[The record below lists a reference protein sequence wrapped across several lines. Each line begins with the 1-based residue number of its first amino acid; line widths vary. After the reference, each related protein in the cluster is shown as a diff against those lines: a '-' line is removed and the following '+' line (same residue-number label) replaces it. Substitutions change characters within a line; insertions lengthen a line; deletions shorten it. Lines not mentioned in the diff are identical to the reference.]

1 MATAAASII
10 VQKISPS
17 SSLSPSRHRFSSILS
32 LRVPL
37 SVRTTASP
45 RRRRRSAGLRPR
57 RRLTG
62 GAEPL
67 ESSESEE
74 ATFDL
79 AVKLFNRGEFYRCH
93 DVLEEMWYSADEPVR
108 TLLHGV
114 LQCAV
119 GFHHLLNQNHRGA
132 MIQLGEGLCK
142 LRKLGFKGGP
152 FFQFEQDISA
162 ALEFV
167 YQTQKELAACNDEFC
182 ITMDGSEESYQLLGS
197 FAAGQQLYRLNLGS
211 DAKTY
216 ILFSAPNHYSSE
228 MPSRVKAPIL
238 GAKEEHLTQLLCI
251 S

>member
-17 SSLSPSRHRFSSILS
+17 PSPSRHRFSSILP
-32 LRVPL
+32 LGVPL
-37 SVRTTASP
+37 SVRTTTSP

-79 AVKLFNRGEFYRCH
+79 AVKFFNRGEFYRCH
-93 DVLEEMWYSADEPVR
+93 DVVEEMWYSADEPVR

-119 GFHHLLNQNHRGA
+119 GFHHLLNQVKLNP
-132 MIQLGEGLCK
+132 QLFL
-142 LRKLGFKGGP
+142 LQFSSVQGGC
-152 FFQFEQDISA
+152 
-162 ALEFV
+162 
-167 YQTQKELAACNDEFC
+167 TW
-182 ITMDGSEESYQLLGS
+182 
-197 FAAGQQLYRLNLGS
+197 
-211 DAKTY
+211 
-216 ILFSAPNHYSSE
+216 
-228 MPSRVKAPIL
+228 
-238 GAKEEHLTQLLCI
+238 
-251 S
+251 

>member
-1 MATAAASII
+1 MEAIIVQMATAAASII

-17 SSLSPSRHRFSSILS
+17 RHRFSSLLSRAPNSKPSSFS

-37 SVRTTASP
+37 SVRTTTSP

-79 AVKLFNRGEFYRCH
+79 AVKFFNRGEFYRCH

-119 GFHHLLNQNHRGA
+119 GFHHLLNQ
-132 MIQLGEGLCK
+132 
-142 LRKLGFKGGP
+142 
-152 FFQFEQDISA
+152 
-162 ALEFV
+162 
-167 YQTQKELAACNDEFC
+167 
-182 ITMDGSEESYQLLGS
+182 
-197 FAAGQQLYRLNLGS
+197 
-211 DAKTY
+211 
-216 ILFSAPNHYSSE
+216 
-228 MPSRVKAPIL
+228 VKRTNIN
-238 GAKEEHLTQLLCI
+238 KSQ